1 MARLLSPNGW
11 GWKLLVLVLGTL
23 LVAPWGFR
31 APAAAHMPLEW
42 RSPAGKAEHAIAGGV
57 RAEAQD
63 AVLRVASF
71 NIHRGRG
78 VTGETNIAAIGELLK
93 AVDFAGL
100 YEVDQ
105 GWQTDQALE
114 LGEQIG
120 LYNMMVATERQW
132 GFTTYGNGLLS
143 RSPVNVVRVPLPGR
157 KWKAYRCGLLS
168 RLTVHGR
175 EINVLTVHVDSGSDR
190 GTQLPVILDL
200 FNALAAPAILMGDL
214 NTTATDP
221 VLKAFLDRRD
231 IVNPLAADPNRIDW
245 ILAKGL
251 VCRDAASI
259 NNQASDHPIVR
270 ATFEL
275 P

>member
-1 MARLLSPNGW
+1 MTRIPGPGER
-11 GWKLLVLVLGTL
+11 GWKLLVLVLGVL

-31 APAAAHMPLEW
+31 VPAAAHAPLEW
-42 RSPAGKAEHAIAGGV
+42 RSPAGKVEPVTAGGV
-57 RAEAQD
+57 KAED

-78 VTGETNIAAIGELLK
+78 VSGQTNVAAIGELLK
-93 AVDFAGL
+93 TVDFAGL

-105 GWQTDQALE
+105 GWQTDQAWE
-114 LGEQIG
+114 LGQQLG
-120 LYNMMVATERQW
+120 LHSMIAPTERQW
-132 GFTTYGNGLLS
+132 GVTTYGNGLLS
-143 RSPVNVVRVPLPGR
+143 RWPVNVVRMPLPGR

-168 RLTVHGR
+168 RLVVRGR
-175 EINVLTVHVDSGSDR
+175 EINVLAVHVDSGSDR
-190 GTQLPVILDL
+190 RTQLSMILDL
-200 FNALAAPAILMGDL
+200 FDALAAPAILMGDL
-214 NTTATDP
+214 NTTASDP
-221 VLKAFLDRRD
+221 VLKAFLERD
-231 IVNPLAADPNRIDW
+231 EIVNPLAVDPKQIDW

-259 NNQASDHPIVR
+259 DNEASDHPIVT